1 MNCGKKVRNK
11 RIRTAEGVVGHAE
24 EGKAIGSKY
33 VEDVGVLREAEPGV
47 GLRRQL
53 LQDPPS
59 HRPRVPRHRAEHR
72 QHHRSL
78 PHTVSPSLS
87 PNPKFRDRSRSLSL
101 IGSSSLSC
109 VSNEHIWR
117 YRRVHAGCLV

>member
-24 EGKAIGSKY
+24 EGEAIGSKY

-53 LQDPPS
+53 LQDPPC
-59 HRPRVPRHRAEHR
+59 HRPRVPRHRAELC
-72 QHHRSL
+72 QHHRSPSHHRIQYRHL
-78 PHTVSPSLS
+78 SLRVRNSETDLALSLS
-87 PNPKFRDRSRSLSL
+87 DWFKLS
-101 IGSSSLSC
+101 
-109 VSNEHIWR
+109 EM
-117 YRRVHAGCLV
+117 CL